1 MVSAYLGLLALLL
14 LTAATGYFVAQEFA
28 FVAADRTV
36 LREQAAAG
44 DKAADKALQ
53 VTSRLSFMLSG
64 AQLGITVTALL
75 VGFLAEPAIA
85 TLVRPW
91 LSGTGLPD
99 AAVTGLS
106 VTAGVFVATIVQMVL
121 GELAPKNLGI
131 ARPEPVAKF
140 LAGST
145 LAYLAVVG
153 PVVRLFDS
161 AATGVLRRVGIE
173 PVEEV
178 EHGAT
183 PEELSRIIAESTRA
197 GELPPRL
204 SDLLERALE
213 FGDRIAEEIMVPRPR
228 VVALRDSQ
236 PISDLVDVMRERG
249 HSRYP
254 VLGADGDVA
263 GVTGV
268 RELLASGLD
277 AAADGT
283 IGDIT
288 RPARLVPDSL
298 PLPAVVEEM
307 RAAKDDI
314 VCVIDE
320 YGGLAGVIT
329 IEDLAEELVG
339 ELVDENDPE
348 PAGAVERPDGGW
360 DVPGRLRLDEVERAT
375 GVALPESDDYDTL
388 AGLILARLGRM
399 AEAGDQVVVPL
410 ETEPDLFADDDG
422 QRLAELTVLS
432 LDRRVPGLVRLS
444 PALQTEAVR

>member
-1 MVSAYLGLLALLL
+1 MVSAYLGLLALFL

-28 FVAADRTV
+28 FVAADRAL

-44 DKAADKALQ
+44 DQAADKALQ

-85 TLVRPW
+85 TIVRPW
-91 LSGTGLPD
+91 LADAGMPD
-99 AAVTGLS
+99 TVITGLS
-106 VTAGVFVATIVQMVL
+106 VAIGVFVATVVQMVL

-140 LAGST
+140 LASST
-145 LAYLAVVG
+145 LVYLAVVG
-153 PVVRLFDS
+153 PLVKLFDS
-161 AATGVLRRVGIE
+161 AATGLLRRVGIE

-183 PEELSRIIAESTRA
+183 PEELSRIIEESTRA

-213 FGDRIAEEIMVPRPR
+213 FGDRTAEEIMVPRPR
-228 VVALRDSQ
+228 VVVLRADQ
-236 PISDLVDVMRERG
+236 PISDLIEIMRSCG

-254 VLGADGDVA
+254 VLNEDGDVA

-268 RELLASGLD
+268 RELLSSGLEEGEI
-277 AAADGT
+277 AE
-283 IGDIT
+283 IS
-288 RPARLVPDSL
+288 RPALLIPDSV
-298 PLPAVVEEM
+298 PIPAVLDKM

-314 VCVIDE
+314 ACVIDE

-329 IEDLAEELVG
+329 VEDLAEELVG

-348 PAGAVERPDGGW
+348 PVGAVERPDGVW
-360 DVPGRLRLDEVERAT
+360 EVPGTLRLDEVERAT

-388 AGLILARLGRM
+388 AGLILAKLGRM
-399 AEAGDQVVVPL
+399 PDEGDTVTVPIEQDPDPFAEDEQ
-410 ETEPDLFADDDG
+410 EH
-422 QRLAELTVLS
+422 LAELTVIS
-432 LDRRVPGLVRLS
+432 LNRRVPEWVRLS
-444 PALQTEAVR
+444 PVKHAEAAR

>member
-1 MVSAYLGLLALLL
+1 MVSAYLGLLALFL

-28 FVAADRTV
+28 FVAADRAL

-44 DKAADKALQ
+44 DQAADKALQ

-85 TLVRPW
+85 TIVRPW
-91 LSGTGLPD
+91 LADTSMPD
-99 AAVTGLS
+99 TVITGLS
-106 VTAGVFVATIVQMVL
+106 VAIGVFVATVVQMVL

-140 LAGST
+140 LASST
-145 LAYLAVVG
+145 LVYLAVVG
-153 PVVRLFDS
+153 PLVKLFDS
-161 AATGVLRRVGIE
+161 AATGLLRRLGIE

-183 PEELSRIIAESTRA
+183 PEELSRIIEESTRA

-213 FGDRIAEEIMVPRPR
+213 FGDRTAEEIMVPRPR
-228 VVALRDSQ
+228 VVVLRADQ
-236 PISDLVDVMRERG
+236 PISDLIEIMRRCG

-254 VLGADGDVA
+254 VLNEDGDVA

-268 RELLASGLD
+268 RELLSSGLEE
-277 AAADGT
+277 GE
-283 IGDIT
+283 IVEIS
-288 RPARLVPDSL
+288 RPALLIPDSV
-298 PLPAVVEEM
+298 PIPAVLEKM

-314 VCVIDE
+314 ACVIDE

-329 IEDLAEELVG
+329 VEDLAEELVG

-348 PAGAVERPDGGW
+348 PVGAVEQPDGAW
-360 DVPGRLRLDEVERAT
+360 EVPGTLRLDEVERAT

-388 AGLILARLGRM
+388 AGLILAKLGRM
-399 AEAGDQVVVPL
+399 PDEGDTVTVPIEQDPDPFAEDEQ
-410 ETEPDLFADDDG
+410 EH
-422 QRLAELTVLS
+422 LAELTVIS
-432 LDRRVPGLVRLS
+432 LNRRVPEWVRLS
-444 PALQTEAVR
+444 PVTHAEAAR

>member
-1 MVSAYLGLLALLL
+1 MSAYLGLLALLL

-28 FVAADRTV
+28 FVAADRGA

-44 DKAADKALQ
+44 DAAAEKALK

-91 LSGTGLPD
+91 LIDADLPD
-99 AAVTGLS
+99 AMITGIS
-106 VTAGVFVATIVQMVL
+106 VTVGVFVATVVQMVL

-131 ARPEPVAKF
+131 ARPEQVAKA
-140 LAGST
+140 LASST
-145 LAYLAVVG
+145 LVYLAVVG
-153 PVVRLFDS
+153 PVVKLFDS
-161 AATGVLRRVGIE
+161 AATGLLRRVGIE

-183 PEELSRIIAESTRA
+183 PEELSRIIAESTQA

-213 FGDRIAEEIMVPRPR
+213 FGDRTAEEIMVPRPR
-228 VVALRDSQ
+228 VVALRTTQ
-236 PISDLVDVMRERG
+236 PIGDLLAVMRECG

-254 VLGADGDVA
+254 VLGEDGDVA

-268 RELLASGLD
+268 RELLASGLEEGRI
-277 AAADGT
+277 AT
-283 IGDIT
+283 IT
-288 RPARLVPDSL
+288 RPALLVPDSV
-298 PLPAVVEEM
+298 PLPAVLDRM
-307 RAAKDDI
+307 RTAKDDI

-329 IEDLAEELVG
+329 VEDLAEELVG

-348 PAGAVERPDGGW
+348 PAGAVEHPGGVW
-360 DVPGRLRLDEVERAT
+360 EVPGRLRLDEVERAT
-375 GVALPESDDYDTL
+375 GIALPESDDYDTL
-388 AGLILARLGRM
+388 AGLVLARLGRM
-399 AEAGDQVVVPL
+399 PNTGDTVTVPIATETDPFAEDV
-410 ETEPDLFADDDG
+410 EEH
-422 QRLAELTVLS
+422 LAELTVMS
-432 LDRRVPGLVRLS
+432 LNRRVPEWVRLT
-444 PALQTEAVR
+444 PLQHAEATTR